1 MDTGVAADPVSL
13 IRGTHTQGMK
23 RFDDFIA
30 TLDGPQLLALF
41 EHGDGVMTDL
51 AASARLRPE
60 QIDVLVRL
68 MEESNPSWSPDVAY
82 QLIASQDCTP
92 GQIEWLIGWC
102 DDPGTWDI
110 ACGKHPGGRRVYG
123 APLRASHR
131 PGSHGRVRAGHRLDR
146 MECAAGREPVAPPTR
161 FHRRSRFDPH
171 SEGPVKRGRMRGG
184 D

>member
-1 MDTGVAADPVSL
+1 MEARL
-13 IRGTHTQGMK
+13 K
-23 RFDDFIA
+23 DFVE
-30 TLDGPQLLALF
+30 TLTPSQLLVLIMR
-41 EHGDGVMTDL
+41 GDGVMTNL

-110 ACGKHPGGRRVYG
+110 ACGKHPGGE
-123 APLRASHR
+123 RAL
-131 PGSHGRVRAGHRLDR
+131 VRAADAYTALRYAHHIAPDLMAGFARGIDSTVWNARQAANRL
-146 MECAAGREPVAPPTR
+146 
-161 FHRRSRFDPH
+161 RRRHDFTGEADSILTAK
-171 SEGPVKRGRMRGG
+171 GL
-184 D
+184 